1 MKKTFLLAFA
11 TVLFLY
17 QSCDLIPFETVHG
30 NGTMGTE
37 TRNVGDA
44 SRIESRGFFDVDI
57 VKGSS
62 SSVKID
68 ADQNLMQYI
77 LTKNEDGKLVIR
89 TKEGVELK
97 SDNKIKVTVTTPQ
110 LEEVEVDGSGNVI
123 SNDSFESPDHFKV
136 SIAGSGNITLTVSTP
151 KVEASIAGS
160 GDINLSGETKD
171 SRIDIAG
178 NGNFKTENLKAENV
192 EVHIAG
198 SGDARVFA
206 SLNLDIHI
214 AGSGNVYY
222 KGTPAIKQSVAG
234 SGNIQ
239 QIP

>member
-1 MKKTFLLAFA
+1 MSKLLFGVIIAMVF
-11 TVLFLY
+11 TG
-17 QSCDLIPFETVHG
+17 QSCDLISFETVHG
-30 NGTMGTE
+30 NGTAGTQ
-37 TRNVGDA
+37 TRGVGDA
-44 SRIESRGFFDVDI
+44 SKIESRGFFDVVI

-68 ADQNLMQYI
+68 ADQNLLQYI
-77 LTKNEDGKLVIR
+77 VTENENGKLVIR
-89 TKEGVELK
+89 SKDGIEIK
-97 SDNKIKVTVTTPQ
+97 SDNKILVTVTTPR
-110 LEEVEVDGSGNVI
+110 LEEVQVAGSGNVTT
-123 SNDSFESPDHFKV
+123 NDTFDAPDHFKV
-136 SIAGSGNITLTVSTP
+136 GIAGSGNVTLALNTP